1 MALFPRVRLRAV
13 CLHVRDKLR
22 SGLNS
27 QITQCIAETP
37 GDAPA
42 TNLATIADTTAQIV
56 FADDFDYEPTLYPSI
71 RVANPRVAFLPLG
84 SASVTTA
91 RLTLSVG
98 VYTEQ
103 IADGSTEC
111 AGDVIP
117 SLSETTLDMVECVRA
132 TIERDYPSNL
142 YGSQIRATSIER
154 VDAPQDPENPCS
166 MRQKFEI
173 LFEAET
179 RLRHSRGALT

>member
-13 CLHVRDKLR
+13 CLHVRDTLR

-37 GDAPA
+37 ASAPA

-56 FADDFDYEPTLYPSI
+56 FADDFDYEPYLYPSI
-71 RVANPRVAFLPLG
+71 RVANPRVAFMPLG

-91 RLTLSVG
+91 RLLLTVG

-111 AGDVIP
+111 AADVIP
-117 SLSETTLDMVECVRA
+117 SLSETTLDLVECVRA

-142 YGSQIRATSIER
+142 YGSQIRCTLIER

-173 LFEAET
+173 QFEANT
-179 RLRHSRGALT
+179 PVRQSRGALT